1 MTFDPLHLHQLKDRL
16 PHTWDAFFARF
27 GRFTEIQAQAIEPLL
42 EGRNCVLVSATASG
56 KTEAALA
63 PLLERYKQSSPSKSQ
78 NKLAILYI
86 VPTRALARDLARRLG
101 LPLEKLAVRMQVKTG
116 DEPALKPNRPPELL
130 VTTPESFDSLLANR
144 PRMAKDISAVVLDE
158 LHIFDDSV
166 RGDQLRVLL
175 NRLRRIKR
183 YAFEHGDT
191 AENDLQFCALSA
203 TIDNPAEVAARYF
216 TDPFVA
222 LAAGQRA
229 VDAELIAMEGPE
241 TLAELFAT
249 MKQRGE
255 KKALAFCTRRAECE
269 EWAHL
274 LRQGSLFGN
283 HVYVHHASLET
294 RVRRS
299 VESRFAIAEAALCFA
314 TSTLELGIDIGDV
327 DLVILIG
334 PPENTSAFLQ
344 RIGRGNRRTLRT
356 TVVCCYRNAI
366 ERAMFQ
372 VFIRA
377 AQAGEVEPSVACF
390 RPSVIV
396 QQLCSYIKQTRFG
409 EIDPD
414 AAYELF
420 VTPQGEPLIEKR
432 LYDQVVE
439 HLLLKQYFVPA
450 RGSALKPGPAWQE
463 LYEERAIYTNL
474 PDPWRGT
481 IDVIDEMTGRK
492 LGEVERAV
500 APGATFIFHGQARR
514 VIRRI
519 GRKMFVREADE
530 ESGAGAPQ
538 LRTPWRPLSYA
549 LAQAVAV
556 ELGLPRAGSSSEIAM
571 VKESEENADPSED
584 QGATASPPSA
594 WIFHSAGD
602 AWGVVLG
609 DLLEDLYRVRV
620 EDYSDLYLMVT
631 GALPAEPLRFTAEQV
646 RSRLRRRW
654 QQFESWFDLGRFQS
668 QLPLDVRRAAVT
680 EMFDVEG
687 FLRAFYGRKITEEE
701 SKEVIRG

>member
-1 MTFDPLHLHQLKDRL
+1 MISDPSHLRQLKDRL
-16 PHTWDAFFARF
+16 PHTWDALFARF
-27 GRFTEIQAQAIEPLL
+27 GRFTEIQSQAIEPLL
-42 EGRNCVLVSATASG
+42 EGRNCALVSATASG

-63 PLLERYKQSSPSKSQ
+63 PLLERYKQSSQSKSH
-78 NKLAILYI
+78 NKLSILYI
-86 VPTRALARDLARRLG
+86 APTRALARDLARRLG

-116 DEPALKPNRPPELL
+116 DEPALNPNRPPELL
-130 VTTPESFDSLLANR
+130 LTTPESFDSLLANR
-144 PRMAKDISAVVLDE
+144 PRMAKEISAVVIDE
-158 LHIFDDSV
+158 LHIFDQSV
-166 RGDQLRVLL
+166 RGDQLRILL

-183 YAFEHGDT
+183 YAFERGDI
-191 AENDLQFCALSA
+191 AKNELQFCALSA
-203 TIDNPAEVAARYF
+203 TINDPAEVASRYF
-216 TDPFVA
+216 ADPFVA
-222 LAAGQRA
+222 QAAGQRA

-249 MKQRGE
+249 MKQRGVR
-255 KKALAFCTRRAECE
+255 KALAFCTRRADCE
-269 EWAHL
+269 QWGRL

-283 HVYVHHASLET
+283 HVYVHHASLEA

-299 VESRFAIAEAALCFA
+299 VESQFALADAALCFA

-334 PPENTSAFLQ
+334 SPENTSAFLQ
-344 RIGRGNRRTLRT
+344 RIGRGNRRTSRT

-377 AQAGEVEPSVACF
+377 AQSGEIEPSVACF
-390 RPSVIV
+390 RPSVVV
-396 QQLCSYIKQTRFG
+396 QQLCSYVKQTRFG

-432 LYDQVVE
+432 HYDQIVE
-439 HLLLKQYFVPA
+439 HLLLKQYFAAA

-474 PDPWRGT
+474 PDPWLGS

-530 ESGAGAPQ
+530 EADAAPQ

-556 ELGLPRAGSSSEIAM
+556 DLGLPRAGSSSEIAM
-571 VKESEENADPSED
+571 VKESEEDADASED
-584 QGATASPPSA
+584 QGVTASPPSA
-594 WIFHSAGD
+594 WVFHCAGD

-620 EDYSDLYLMVT
+620 EDYSDLYLMVA
-631 GALPAEPLRFTAEQV
+631 GALPAEPLRFTAEHV

-668 QLPLDVRRAAVT
+668 QLPLEVRRAAVT
-680 EMFDVEG
+680 GMFDVEG
-687 FLRAFYGRKITEEE
+687 FLRAFYGRKITEKE
-701 SKEVIRG
+701 SKHF